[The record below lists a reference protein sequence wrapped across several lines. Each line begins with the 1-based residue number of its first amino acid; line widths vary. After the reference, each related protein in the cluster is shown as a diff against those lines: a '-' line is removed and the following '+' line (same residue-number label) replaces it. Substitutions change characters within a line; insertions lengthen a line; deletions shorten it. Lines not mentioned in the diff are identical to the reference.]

1 MVDFSKL
8 KARRGSK
15 NTSLMEKMEKL
26 AGASGFPQ
34 DERIYKPSSSFDKK
48 EGKGYVV
55 LRFLPAKEG
64 DAIVKQIAHN
74 FQAKNGWYNEISR
87 ASIGEE
93 DPVGVSNRLYW
104 NKGEDEGNDSLK
116 NIARQRKR
124 NTVFFANVYIIKDQ
138 FNPENEGQVKI
149 MQFGKQIFDKI
160 SEAIKP
166 EFEDVT
172 PIDPF
177 DLWEGKDF
185 IIRMVGR
192 SMPNSKGETI
202 TVPNYESSRF
212 ADVTS
217 TLFGDE
223 PDDAKK
229 KEVFEK
235 THSLMEFIE
244 CKSFDELAGIFL
256 QRTGEAYNALEFGDA
271 GAPQAKNVLE
281 EMKEQAEMS
290 KTAEPVSNKTAEAE
304 SLDSYSEETKGSEEY
319 GEYDVLAQFKKL
331 ANS

>member
-8 KARRGSK
+8 KARRGAK

-26 AGASGFPQ
+26 AGTSGFQQ

-64 DAIVKQIAHN
+64 DAIVKQISHN

-87 ASIGEE
+87 ASIGED
-93 DPVGVSNRLYW
+93 DPVGLSNRLYW
-104 NKGEDEGNDSLK
+104 NKGESEGNDSLK
-116 NIARQRKR
+116 NIARQRRR
-124 NTVFFANVYIIKDQ
+124 NTTFFANVYIIKDQ

-166 EFEDVT
+166 EFEDET

-185 IIRMVGR
+185 IIRMTGR
-192 SMPNSKGETI
+192 TMPNNKGEQI
-202 TVPNYESSRF
+202 IVPNYESSRF

-217 TLFGDE
+217 ILFGEE

-229 KEVFEK
+229 KEVFEQ
-235 THSLMEFIE
+235 THSLMEFIN
-244 CKSFDELAGIFL
+244 CKSFDELADIFL
-256 QRTGEAYNALEFGDA
+256 QRTGEAYNALEYGDA

-281 EMKEQAEMS
+281 EMKEQAELT
-290 KTAEPVSNKTAEAE
+290 KTAEPMSNKTAEPE
-304 SLDSYSEETKGSEEY
+304 TFDSSSEEIEDDED
-319 GEYDVLAQFKKL
+319 DVLAQFKRL